1 MQTDQV
7 NNQVNTAI
15 GIGVIGGGYMG
26 KRHAVAMQ
34 SVGALCNTTLR
45 PVCEMICTTTAK
57 GAALKAQQFGF
68 KRSTDDWQ
76 VLVNDPAVE
85 AIIIASP
92 QETHLAI
99 CSAAFALGK
108 PVLCEKPLGASL
120 SDATKMTELAAV
132 SQCINMVGFNYIRT
146 PLTQYAKQLI
156 EQGMIGDVT
165 YFRGEHSEDFY
176 ADPNAPASWRTQ
188 GRANGTMGDLAP
200 HMINAAIYL
209 LGPIEKLCAQIETVH
224 ATRPNQDK
232 TQPAQAVTNDDQAQ
246 FICKFAAG
254 ASGHL
259 AFSRVAS
266 GRKMGLIYE
275 ITGTKGAI
283 RFDQEDQ
290 NALWLYQNDQP
301 LAQQGFRKILSNP
314 EHPDY
319 ALFCE
324 GPGHGTGYQDQLILE
339 ARDFLQAIE
348 TGGTQWP
355 VFADGLATSKV
366 VDAAWRSQE
375 NAAWVDV

>member
-1 MQTDQV
+1 MQTDQS
-7 NNQVNTAI
+7 NYTSNKAI

-34 SVGALCNTTLR
+34 SVGALCNTKLR
-45 PVCEMICTTTAK
+45 PVCEMICTTTQK

-85 AIIIASP
+85 AIVIASP
-92 QETHLAI
+92 QETHLEI

-120 SDATKMTELAAV
+120 SDATKMTALAAA

-156 EQGMIGDVT
+156 EQGAIGDVT

-176 ADPNAPASWRTQ
+176 ADPNTPASWRTQ

-200 HMINAAIYL
+200 HMINAAMYL
-209 LGPIEKLCAQIETVH
+209 LGPIAKLCAQIDTVH
-224 ATRPNQDK
+224 VTRPSQDT

-246 FICKFAAG
+246 FICKFTSG

-314 EHPDY
+314 DHPDY
-319 ALFCE
+319 GLFCE

-348 TGGTQWP
+348 TGSTHWP

-375 NAAWVDV
+375 SNAWVDV